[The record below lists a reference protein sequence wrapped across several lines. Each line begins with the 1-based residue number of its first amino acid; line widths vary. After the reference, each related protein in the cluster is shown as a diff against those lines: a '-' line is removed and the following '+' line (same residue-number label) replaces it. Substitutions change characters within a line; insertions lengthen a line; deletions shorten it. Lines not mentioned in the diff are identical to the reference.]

1 MRLSSNFEEPDQ
13 YDPMVDKIKP
23 KLLKNFHN
31 AVENALKNPFYFSAI
46 ANQKVNKWQ
55 KIQMIIGII

>member
-46 ANQKVNKWQ
+46 ANQKVNK
-55 KIQMIIGII
+55 